1 MEMSEMSLAWRY
13 VAAVVSALMC
23 LVLLLLLSGCNM
35 YNIQRCEGNV
45 CSTAEIKSMR
55 KFKNIAFKY
64 NGEARTFELQ
74 AGEVGTDVSA
84 MNTLASVILMQAQ
97 QNQGDDQ

>member
-1 MEMSEMSLAWRY
+1 MKAEYDHMWRIMMIL
-13 VAAVVSALMC
+13 LMI
-23 LVLLLLLSGCNM
+23 LLWMAMITLLSGCNM
-35 YNIQRCEGNV
+35 YNVQRCEGGV

-55 KFKNIAFKY
+55 KFDTIAFKY

-74 AGEVGTDVSA
+74 AGEVSTDTSA
-84 MNTLASVILMQAQ
+84 MATLANVILMQAQ